1 MSFFGEA
8 NEDSYSV
15 APDAAATGPLVGFFE
30 SWKVAVDAQMR
41 ASSQFGIEYFM
52 HELDDAQ
59 ARAMQD
65 AGVENPPR
73 LNFALEGVQDRGED
87 DPFLRT
93 EDGRTFDSASQI
105 RFSGY
110 MDVARQ
116 YANGGMSEAQLAR
129 LREYD
134 AQIAKLRDG
143 NPNLKLMTSQEM
155 FERVRSDAQAAEAR
169 LDGDR
174 RSWGG
179 AFGGF
184 FGGALASLHPETDPF
199 NFFTLGVG
207 GAGKTALTRIG
218 AQVGAQGM
226 IEAVNQV
233 TGVQESREILGLS
246 HGFADAA
253 GRVAGTAVG
262 AGALQGVGEVAG
274 MAARRWFRN
283 TPTDRAPEPTAL
295 APERGPLALPKPEQ
309 FREEAQS
316 IRLEADGR
324 AYTDLLAEQSPLSGI
339 RVAAP
344 RIATDIA
351 DMTRQLEAW
360 DSAPP
365 ATLSAR
371 TANAVMPERRQPT
384 NVAGMRAALD
394 NNRLYQM
401 AKEADPQTFRQ
412 YERLLERRNTYRR
425 WIEELNTQ
433 RDADVQAA
441 MDGIERKLHSLDARL
456 RTTQGKNN
464 KAKIKQEIKAVQADR
479 EALLKASEARET
491 PDTAR
496 VRRELMRNDEKMRD
510 IAPLVGRAYSRARGR
525 WGETAQEL
533 DAVWDAY
540 RAGKAQ
546 PDMETAGVLPDY
558 DTAMMSLADRAP
570 VLQRAN
576 TVERGATSADTA
588 RAVLADNAK
597 VLDEALETYREE
609 IKRLVDVSGT
619 TVEELTPR
627 QMTDEL
633 NAKFGQD
640 AVAHA
645 NDVKSRVKAAL
656 DAGGRVFV
664 VAEGKDR
671 EIVSVSNLGMVDR
684 NGNAWGVTALLMAQ
698 KQDMDV
704 PALRIEMPGN
714 RLRIEGREYEF
725 DLDKDTMFVPH
736 DEGTGGREVTMR
748 EFLEDTRK
756 SEDELEAVSL
766 CSTR

>member
-15 APDAAATGPLVGFFE
+15 SPDAAATGPLVGFFE

-52 HELDDAQ
+52 HELDDTQ
-59 ARAMQD
+59 YRAMRD

-73 LNFALEGVQDRGED
+73 LDFALEGVQPRRGD

-93 EDGRTFDSASQI
+93 DDGRMFDNEAQLPL
-105 RFSGY
+105 RGY
-110 MDVARQ
+110 RDVAKQ
-116 YANGGMSEAQLAR
+116 YADMGNMSDDQLAR

-134 AQIAKLRDG
+134 AQIAKLRSS
-143 NPNLKLMTSQEM
+143 NPNVKLMTSQDM
-155 FERVRSDAQAAEAR
+155 FERVRSEAQAAEAR
-169 LDGDR
+169 LAGDR

-184 FGGALASLHPETDPF
+184 FGGALASLHPGTDPF
-199 NFFTLGVG
+199 NFYTLGVG
-207 GAGKTALTRIG
+207 GAGKTAMTRI
-218 AQVGAQGM
+218 ASQVGGQGV

-233 TGVQESREILGLS
+233 TGVQEGREILGLS
-246 HGFADAA
+246 HGLADAA
-253 GRVAGTAVG
+253 ARVAGTALG
-262 AGALQGVGEVAG
+262 AGALQGVGEVAVAG
-274 MAARRWFRN
+274 ARRWFRN
-283 TPTDRAPEPTAL
+283 TPTDRAPEPPTL
-295 APERGPLALPKPEQ
+295 APDREPLALPKPEQ
-309 FREEAQS
+309 FRDEAQS
-316 IRLEADGR
+316 IRLETDGR
-324 AYTDLLAEQSPLSGI
+324 AYTDLLAEQAPLSGI

-344 RIATDIA
+344 RVAADIA

-371 TANAVMPERRQPT
+371 TANAVMPAASRQPS

-412 YERLLERRNTYRR
+412 YEQLIERRNTYRR

-464 KAKIKQEIKAVQADR
+464 KARIKQEIKAVQADR
-479 EALLKASEARET
+479 EALLRASEARET

-496 VRRELMRNDEKMRD
+496 VRRELMKNDEKMRD

-533 DAVWDAY
+533 DAVWGAY

-546 PDMETAGVLPDY
+546 PDMESAGVLPDY

-570 VLQRAN
+570 VLQRAD
-576 TVERGATSADTA
+576 TVGPGATSTDTA
-588 RAVLADNAK
+588 RAVLAENAK

-609 IKRLVDVSGT
+609 IKRLVDV
-619 TVEELTPR
+619 
-627 QMTDEL
+627 
-633 NAKFGQD
+633 
-640 AVAHA
+640 
-645 NDVKSRVKAAL
+645 
-656 DAGGRVFV
+656 
-664 VAEGKDR
+664 AEDGK
-671 EIVSVSNLGMVDR
+671 
-684 NGNAWGVTALLMAQ
+684 
-698 KQDMDV
+698 
-704 PALRIEMPGN
+704 LRIA
-714 RLRIEGREYEF
+714 GREYEF

-756 SEDELEAVSL
+756 SEDELEAISL